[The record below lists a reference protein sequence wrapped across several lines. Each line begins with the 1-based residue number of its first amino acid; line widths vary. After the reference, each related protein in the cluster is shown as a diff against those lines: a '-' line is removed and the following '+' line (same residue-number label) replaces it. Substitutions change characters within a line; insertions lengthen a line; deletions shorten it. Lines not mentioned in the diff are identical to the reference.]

1 MKILKIFL
9 ILSSLFIFLNADD
22 DHYKEHK
29 YKNLEYLKLD
39 DNQIKQMRNILI
51 KYKNKYEDFYDFK
64 EDKEDELEDLIK
76 EDSFDRKKY
85 TQILTNIHTKAIEL
99 QTQRIEEIFNILNK
113 KQRKKFAK
121 YHEEWEID

>member
-1 MKILKIFL
+1 MKILKLFL

-22 DHYKEHK
+22 DYHKKHK

-99 QTQRIEEIFNILNK
+99 QTQRMEEIFNILNK

>member
-1 MKILKIFL
+1 MKILKLFL

-22 DHYKEHK
+22 DYHKKHK

>member
-1 MKILKIFL
+1 MKILKLFL

-22 DHYKEHK
+22 DYHKKHK

-51 KYKNKYEDFYDFK
+51 KYKNKYEEFYEFK

-99 QTQRIEEIFNILNK
+99 QTQRMEEIFNILNK

>member
-1 MKILKIFL
+1 MKILKLFL

-99 QTQRIEEIFNILNK
+99 QTQRMEEIFNILNK

>member
-39 DNQIKQMRNILI
+39 TNQIKQMRTILI

>member
-1 MKILKIFL
+1 MKILKLFL

-22 DHYKEHK
+22 DYHKKHK

-85 TQILTNIHTKAIEL
+85 TQILTNIHIKAIEL
-99 QTQRIEEIFNILNK
+99 QTQRMEEIFNILNK